1 MSVACSQCKNTEV
14 VEHNNAFLSH
24 NNTFVS
30 RTTTTFFICIRA
42 TEKRKTFCDD
52 ICEVNASFL
61 FFVLPPSIM
70 LF

>member
-30 RTTTTFFICIRA
+30 RTTTTFFICIRELKRERRFA
-42 TEKRKTFCDD
+42 TTSAK
-52 ICEVNASFL
+52 
-61 FFVLPPSIM
+61 
-70 LF
+70 